1 MKNMEIGGYFSLEGK
16 YGGVE
21 FHKGIPLNSGRNCL
35 QLLIRKYHIKKIYLP
50 YYLCLVIKDTCLD
63 EGVKIFYYHI
73 DSNFFPI
80 LSTLDLDASTYIYI
94 VNYFGFL
101 KPYEIQKLKHMYRNI
116 IIDNTHAFFDKACKN
131 IPTIYNC
138 RKYFGVPDGAYL
150 YADINGNIAYPT
162 AKSYNRIK
170 HLIGRIEEGA
180 SAYYSDFLNAD
191 KTFDH
196 SDIELMS
203 NFTHFLLSG
212 IDYRFVK
219 KVRRDNF
226 LILNN
231 YLSKINLISIST
243 TLDFMYPLLVENGCE
258 LRNYLISN
266 KVYIPK
272 LWPNLDQF
280 PLNDFEY
287 NLFNNLVCIPID
299 QRYTSEEMQY
309 VLTLIEKFLGDNL

>member
-1 MKNMEIGGYFSLEGK
+1 MKNREIGGYFSLEGK
-16 YGGVE
+16 YDGIE
-21 FHKGIPLNSGRNCL
+21 FHKGISLNSGRNCL
-35 QLLIRKYHIKKIYLP
+35 QLLIREYCIKKIYLP

-63 EGVKIFYYHI
+63 EKVKIIYYHI
-73 DSNFFPI
+73 DSNFLPNI
-80 LSTLDLDASTYIYI
+80 STLELDDSSYVYI

-101 KPYEIQKLKHMYRNI
+101 NLNKIQKLKRMYKNI
-116 IIDNTHAFFDKACKN
+116 IIDNTHAFFDKVCKN

-150 YADINGNIAYPT
+150 YANINNVNIYPK
-162 AKSYNRIK
+162 AKSYSRIK

-180 SAYYSDFLNAD
+180 PAYYSDFLIAD

-196 SDIELMS
+196 KNIELMS

-212 IDYRFVK
+212 IDYKTVK
-219 KVRRDNF
+219 KVRRNNF

-231 YLSKINLISIST
+231 YLSKINSISISK
-243 TLDFMYPLLVENGCE
+243 TLDFMYPLLIEKGRE

-266 KVYIPK
+266 KIYIPK
-272 LWPNLDQF
+272 LWPNLDKF
-280 PLNDFEY
+280 PLNDFEHS
-287 NLFNNLVCIPID
+287 LFDNLVCIPID

-309 VLTLIEKFLGDNL
+309 ILTLIGRFLGDNL

>member
-1 MKNMEIGGYFSLEGK
+1 MKNREIGGYFSLEGK
-16 YGGVE
+16 YDGIE
-21 FHKGIPLNSGRNCL
+21 FHKGISLNSGRNCL
-35 QLLIRKYHIKKIYLP
+35 QLLIREYCIKKIYLP

-63 EGVKIFYYHI
+63 EKVKIIYYHI
-73 DSNFFPI
+73 DSNFLPNI
-80 LSTLDLDASTYIYI
+80 STLELDDSSYVYI

-101 KPYEIQKLKHMYRNI
+101 NLNKIQKLKRMYKNI
-116 IIDNTHAFFDKACKN
+116 IIDNTHAFFDKVCKN

-150 YADINGNIAYPT
+150 YANINNVNIYPK
-162 AKSYNRIK
+162 AKSYSRIK

-180 SAYYSDFLNAD
+180 PAYYSDFLIAD

-196 SDIELMS
+196 KNIELMS

-231 YLSKINLISIST
+231 YLSSS
-243 TLDFMYPLLVENGCE
+243 
-258 LRNYLISN
+258 
-266 KVYIPK
+266 
-272 LWPNLDQF
+272 
-280 PLNDFEY
+280 
-287 NLFNNLVCIPID
+287 
-299 QRYTSEEMQY
+299 
-309 VLTLIEKFLGDNL
+309 